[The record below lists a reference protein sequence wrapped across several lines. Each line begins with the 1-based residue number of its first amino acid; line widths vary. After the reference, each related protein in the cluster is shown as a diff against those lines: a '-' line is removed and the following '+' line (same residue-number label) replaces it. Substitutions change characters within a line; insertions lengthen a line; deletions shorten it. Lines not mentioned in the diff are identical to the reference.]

1 MNSGAMKLAADAAP
15 DSEEVAAVSEEAP
28 LSEVLLDSE
37 LTPNSIEPLD
47 SVEMPPD
54 SVVEVVP
61 DSVEVVPDSI
71 IEVVPD
77 SVVEIVPDS
86 VKVVPDSV
94 EVMPDSVIE
103 VVPDSVVEVVLDS
116 VEEVQ
121 CPRCG
126 TMHAGGV
133 FGLACY
139 KARREARRCARCGL
153 LHEDYDLPAMW
164 FHLMDKF
171 DCEVYIPD
179 VDKLQMDGSGIFLTD
194 EVIKKLEEHIRKQQ
208 NKDQ

>member
-86 VKVVPDSV
+86 VEVV
-94 EVMPDSVIE
+94 PDSVIE